1 MNRFNVII
9 EDVNRREFI
18 PYNVIPYLVEQYNK
32 AKNKPTTFEEFKSFI
47 EKESKYQW
55 WARCEYEIILKEW
68 PTGKKEE
75 KIDVHWQVMMNIDII
90 AEILMNEINGTK
102 S

>member
-1 MNRFNVII
+1 MKEFNVII
-9 EDVNRREFI
+9 EDINRREFI
-18 PYNVIPYLVEQYNK
+18 PYNIIPYLVRRYNES
-32 AKNKPTTFEEFKSFI
+32 KNKPTTFKEFKSFI

-68 PTGKKEE
+68 PCGQKEE

-90 AEILMNEINGTK
+90 TEILMNEVC
-102 S
+102 

>member
-1 MNRFNVII
+1 MQKFNVII

-18 PYNVIPYLVEQYNK
+18 PYNVIPYLVRQYK
-32 AKNKPTTFEEFKSFI
+32 EAKNKPTTFEEFKSFI

-55 WARCEYEIILKEW
+55 WSRCEYEIILKEW

-75 KIDVHWQVMMNIDII
+75 KIDVHWQVMMNIDVITKL
-90 AEILMNEINGTK
+90 LMDEINETE

>member
-1 MNRFNVII
+1 MQKFNVII

-18 PYNVIPYLVEQYNK
+18 PYNVIPYLVRQYK
-32 AKNKPTTFEEFKSFI
+32 EAKNKPTTFEEFKSFI
-47 EKESKYQW
+47 EKESTYQGGS
-55 WARCEYEIILKEW
+55 RCEYEIILKEW

-75 KIDVHWQVMMNIDII
+75 KIDVHWQVMMNIDVITKL
-90 AEILMNEINGTK
+90 LMDEINETE